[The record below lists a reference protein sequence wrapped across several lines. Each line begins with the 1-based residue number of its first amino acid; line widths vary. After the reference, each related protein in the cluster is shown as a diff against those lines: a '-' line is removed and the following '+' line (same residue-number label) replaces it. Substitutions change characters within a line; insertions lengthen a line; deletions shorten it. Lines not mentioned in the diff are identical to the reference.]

1 MEALPKVNAE
11 QLQKYLKGQVV
22 LMFTADWC
30 PDCQFIK
37 LAMPEVEKDFAD
49 FKFYA
54 VDRDEN
60 LDLATELN
68 VMGIPSFIAYRDG
81 QEIGRFVNKDRKTKQ
96 QVEDFL
102 SNLK

>member
-22 LMFTADWC
+22 LKFTADWC

-37 LAMPEVEKDFAD
+37 PAMPEVEKDFAD

-54 VDRDEN
+54 VDRDEY
-60 LDLATELN
+60 LDLATEIN